1 MATAVDIICMTRQ
14 RPDTFNNREPVSP
27 PAAPTKPDEGSQDE
41 TGEDERV
48 VFSSWDGPL
57 VPPLTRR
64 D

>member
-14 RPDTFNNREPVSP
+14 RPDTFNNREPASP
-27 PAAPTKPDEGSQDE
+27 PAPTKPDEGSHDE

-48 VFSSWDGPL
+48 VFSSWDGAL